1 NISKIQVDPV
11 LPLGSSSSST
21 ANWGNV
27 TYEVT
32 VTNSSDSDTF
42 IALSDFMPQNSNQY
56 VSASLV
62 SVECIGTT
70 GTASCQTIQHTNIG
84 VNLDGEPQDGEVD
97 VFWEILPEDNW
108 SLPAQS
114 SVTFQIVVNW
124 NPECT
129 TQNIIATNKVSVS
142 HSGSVIDN
150 NNNNN
155 SAQVNTYF
163 APCVDLVVQTFP
175 QFTQVSVNQY
185 FDWIVDITNS
195 TTSSNAID
203 IFFEDIIG
211 PEFTITGTPSCQIT
225 SDIATCIPIFN
236 VNSNT
241 ITGIIPNM
249 EAASTV
255 RIHIPVAAPPYGGAF
270 SNRAEAIPSAANNE
284 ELTPD
289 TNVSISNIQ
298 VIAPTLMK
306 NFIPDQIMVGEES
319 ALTFTLTNIN
329 SSPL

>member
-1 NISKIQVDPV
+1 
-11 LPLGSSSSST
+11 
-21 ANWGNV
+21 
-27 TYEVT
+27 
-32 VTNSSDSDTF
+32 
-42 IALSDFMPQNSNQY
+42 
-56 VSASLV
+56 
-62 SVECIGTT
+62 
-70 GTASCQTIQHTNIG
+70 
-84 VNLDGEPQDGEVD
+84 
-97 VFWEILPEDNW
+97 
-108 SLPAQS
+108 
-114 SVTFQIVVNW
+114 
-124 NPECT
+124 
-129 TQNIIATNKVSVS
+129 
-142 HSGSVIDN
+142 
-150 NNNNN
+150 
-155 SAQVNTYF
+155 
-163 APCVDLVVQTFP
+163 LVVQTFP

-249 EAASTV
+249 EAGSTV

-306 NFIPDQIMVGEES
+306 NFIPDQILVGEES

-329 SSPL
+329 SSPLQNNINFTGSLPTGVVLPGGPPWINENGCTASSVGSCRDTFVAVTDLTFLSHISTHTFSVHVTWSV